1 MLGLGVDPRNADRLR
16 AGGVDGTV
24 WESDDGGA
32 TYRPV
37 VDEAPGVK
45 LINGPIL
52 APHPTIRDLLY
63 FVFGT
68 HIFRYGTDVF
78 RYDAASRS
86 LTMQH
91 NDQHDVNA
99 IAFSRK
105 DANVMYLGLEKIE

>member
-1 MLGLGVDPRNADRLR
+1 M
-16 AGGVDGTV
+16 
-24 WESDDGGA
+24 
-32 TYRPV
+32 
-37 VDEAPGVK
+37 K

-52 APHPTIRDLLY
+52 APHPTNRDLLY

-99 IAFSRK
+99 IALLPQGRQR
-105 DANVMYLGLEKIE
+105 DVPRTGRDRVMRDKRGER